1 MKWRCDGETWNPP
14 VPYPDDEHY
23 YEWNE
28 DEQDWAAPENE

>member
-1 MKWRCDGETWNPP
+1 MNPP